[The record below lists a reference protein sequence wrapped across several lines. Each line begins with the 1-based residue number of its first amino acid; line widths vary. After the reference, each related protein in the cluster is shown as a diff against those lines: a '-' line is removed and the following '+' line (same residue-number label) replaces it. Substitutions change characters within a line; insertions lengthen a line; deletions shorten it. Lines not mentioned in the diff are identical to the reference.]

1 MKDYLIFAIFLY
13 LNKNKRTTAREIA
26 QEFEMGQRSVY
37 RYIDALSLL
46 GMPIVTKIGKGGG
59 IEVLGD
65 FCIETMSL
73 SKIEK
78 QTLFEFLQRTDIPEK
93 VSKILTRL
101 I

>member
-13 LNKNKRTTAREIA
+13 LNKNKRTTASKIA
-26 QEFEMGQRSVY
+26 QEFEISQRSVY

-46 GMPIVTKIGKGGG
+46 GLPIVTKLGRGGG

-65 FCIETMSL
+65 FCIEELSL
-73 SKIEK
+73 SKTEK
-78 QTLFEFLQRTDIPEK
+78 QILFEFLQRTDIPEN
-93 VSKILTRL
+93 VSKILNKL